1 MKFTVENRSH
11 TEPRYV
17 DERLQHLVS
26 FAALE
31 QLSKNIQG
39 LRWNRVF
46 MIMKMSQW
54 AAVASVSTSF
64 DQV

>member
-31 QLSKNIQG
+31 QLSKKYTGITMEQG
-39 LRWNRVF
+39 FYDNENV
-46 MIMKMSQW
+46 
-54 AAVASVSTSF
+54 SVGRGGECLHF
-64 DQV
+64 I